1 MLVQKLQQFL
11 FASYPGGEEEKIRQ
25 RVCGRKY
32 HIFNHIVTSF
42 FLAGFDK
49 CHGSARSAALLY
61 VSQNHRA

>member
-42 FLAGFDK
+42 FLAGLDK